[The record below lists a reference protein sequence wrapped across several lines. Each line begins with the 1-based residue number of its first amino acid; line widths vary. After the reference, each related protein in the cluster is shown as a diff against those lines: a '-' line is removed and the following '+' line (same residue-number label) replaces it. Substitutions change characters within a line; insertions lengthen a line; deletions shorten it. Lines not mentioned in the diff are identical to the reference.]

1 MNFDADEMKAL
12 IVDKVAQKYT
22 DDEELWGMVKKRLDA
37 KVDALF
43 SARADELINAAVN
56 SAIQSGFDRT
66 YHRVDQFGSKVGEPT
81 TIRAELDK
89 LIGKYW
95 ADKVDANGKPAEGY
109 SAKMTRAEYLMTQI
123 CAKDFSDQMRQAAV
137 SVTAALK
144 DGFRAQMASQVDK
157 LLDELFRVKSLQD
170 QGKATEPW

>member
-12 IVDKVAQKYT
+12 IVDKVAEKYT

-43 SARADELINAAVN
+43 AARADELISAAVN

-66 YHRVDQFGSKVGEPT
+66 YQRVDQFGGRVGEPT
-81 TIRAELDK
+81 TIRAELDR
-89 LIGKYW
+89 LVGRYW
-95 ADKVDANGKPAEGY
+95 TEKVDSNGKPSDSYG
-109 SAKMTRAEYLMTQI
+109 KMTRAEYLMTQI
-123 CAKDFSDQMRQAAV
+123 CAKDFSDQMRQAAI

-144 DGFRAQMASQVDK
+144 DGFRAQMASHVDG
-157 LLDELFRVKSLQD
+157 LLDELFKVKSLQD
-170 QGKATEPW
+170 QGKASKPW